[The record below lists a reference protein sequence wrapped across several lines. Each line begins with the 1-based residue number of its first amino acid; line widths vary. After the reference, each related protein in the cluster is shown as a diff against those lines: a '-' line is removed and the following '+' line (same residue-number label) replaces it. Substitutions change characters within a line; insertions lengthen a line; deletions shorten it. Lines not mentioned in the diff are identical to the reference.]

1 MIRTNH
7 TAIRKLA
14 ALGVAA
20 LLLSSTACSAHGNA
34 SANTDT
40 GTMRVAYLS
49 TANYLTTLKN
59 EQFAQDELAP
69 ATVEFRVH
77 RPLQSGRRPHRRTV
91 GQRRRHV
98 DGHRLV
104 HQPHRPGPAVGRVR
118 HRIL

>member
-1 MIRTNH
+1 MTRTNH

-14 ALGVAA
+14 ALGAAA

-40 GTMRVAYLS
+40 DTMRVAYLS

-59 EQFAQDELAP
+59 EQFAQMSWHPPPSSSPAPTIRPTPAPPYSRATPTPRRRAP
-69 ATVEFRVH
+69 ARSSTSSPR
-77 RPLQSGRRPHRRTV
+77 
-91 GQRRRHV
+91 
-98 DGHRLV
+98 
-104 HQPHRPGPAVGRVR
+104 PAVGRVR